1 MIMEIKTIDF
11 EQANK
16 QLEEIIAKLEDENTT
31 LEEGMQLFEQ
41 ATDLVKSCE
50 EILKQAQI
58 KIQMLKGDENE
69 KII

>member
-1 MIMEIKTIDF
+1 MEIKTIDF

-16 QLEEIIAKLEDENTT
+16 QMEEIIAKLEDENTT

-69 KII
+69 NI

>member
-1 MIMEIKTIDF
+1 MEIKTIDF

-69 KII
+69 NI

>member
-1 MIMEIKTIDF
+1 MEIKTIDF

-16 QLEEIIAKLEDENTT
+16 QMEEIIAKLEDENTT

-58 KIQMLKGDENE
+58 KIQMLKGDEDEN
-69 KII
+69 I

>member
-1 MIMEIKTIDF
+1 MEIETMDF

-16 QLEEIIAKLEDENTT
+16 QMEDIIAKLEDENTT

-50 EILKQAQI
+50 KILKQAQI
-58 KIQMLKGDENE
+58 KIQMLKGDEDE
-69 KII
+69 II

>member
-31 LEEGMQLFEQ
+31 LEEGMQHFEQ

-69 KII
+69 NI

>member
-1 MIMEIKTIDF
+1 MENKTMDF

-16 QLEEIIAKLEDENTT
+16 RMEEIIAKLEDENTT

-41 ATDLVKSCE
+41 ATNLIKSCE

-58 KIQMLKGDENE
+58 KIQTLKGDEDEN
-69 KII
+69 I

>member
-1 MIMEIKTIDF
+1 MEIKTIDF

-58 KIQMLKGDENE
+58 KIQMLKGDEDEN
-69 KII
+69 I

>member
-1 MIMEIKTIDF
+1 MEIKTTDY

-16 QLEEIIAKLEDENTT
+16 QMEEIIAKLEDENTT

-41 ATDLVKSCE
+41 ATSLIKSCE

-58 KIQMLKGDENE
+58 KIQMLKGEEDEN
-69 KII
+69 I

>member
-1 MIMEIKTIDF
+1 MEIKTIDF

-50 EILKQAQI
+50 EILEQAQI

-69 KII
+69 NI

>member
-58 KIQMLKGDENE
+58 KIQMLKGDEDEN
-69 KII
+69 I

>member
-69 KII
+69 NI

>member
-31 LEEGMQLFEQ
+31 LEEGMQVFEQ

-69 KII
+69 NI